1 MRWRFDRVAAGVVAV
16 ACVLSVA
23 ACSSGDSSSSSSS
36 NGGSAAEGGIQA
48 SGDAIK
54 VGVFDPSK
62 GPASQPGAMT
72 GVKAAVDYINNQIG
86 GISGRPIEIVDCAV
100 DQTAPE
106 TTISCANQLVQSG
119 VVAAIDLFNTE
130 SAAAMPILSSA
141 GIPMVGLIPYNT
153 ATGAATDGRV
163 YFGPPPAAFL
173 VGFMQSLKA
182 AGKDSLTL
190 ANTDVPQ
197 AHQVFDGLMVPL
209 GRQLGIDVKGIYF
222 PPTGPNYTALAT
234 TLAEGDP
241 AAAGLM
247 TSVSD
252 NACTNLAQS
261 MRSVGYEGTVFLA
274 ACTEFID
281 AMGAQ
286 AVGSWGY
293 SPIWQPPAIDSAPED
308 MKGNI
313 EIAQKFIDNQGGT
326 AGFYGYGA
334 FATLVDL
341 ARTLTDA
348 GVTDFTGSNILTALK
363 GVTDYQSFLGPVLS
377 CGKATTP
384 NCTTDMLL
392 FEVVGDRKTEPVSG
406 GFITPS
412 PQVLGLIPGAI

>member
-1 MRWRFDRVAAGVVAV
+1 MRWRFDRVAAGAVAA

-23 ACSSGDSSSSSSS
+23 ACSSSSSDDSGSS
-36 NGGSAAEGGIQA
+36 NGGSAADGGTQA
-48 SGDAIK
+48 TGEAVK

-62 GPASQPGAMT
+62 GPAAQPGVMT
-72 GVKAAVDYINNQIG
+72 GVNAAVDYINNQIG
-86 GISGRPIEIVDCAV
+86 GIGGRPVEIVDC
-100 DQTAPE
+100 DIDLTSPE
-106 TTISCANQLVQSG
+106 TTISCANQFVQGG
-119 VVAAIDLFNTE
+119 VSAAIDGFNTE

-141 GIPMVGLIPYNT
+141 GIPLVGLIPYNT
-153 ATGAATDGRV
+153 ATGAVADDRV

-182 AGKDSLTL
+182 EGKNSLTL
-190 ANTDVPQ
+190 ANADLPQ

-209 GRQLGIDVKGIYF
+209 GQQLGIDVNGIYY

-247 TSVSD
+247 TSASD
-252 NACTNLAQS
+252 NGCTNLAQS

-274 ACTEFID
+274 ACTEYID
-281 AMGAQ
+281 VMGAQ

-308 MKGNI
+308 IKGNI
-313 EIAQKFIDNQGGT
+313 ETAQKFIENQGGT

-334 FATLVDL
+334 FATLVDF

-348 GVTDFTGSNILTALK
+348 GVTDFTGPNILTALK
-363 GVTDYQSFLGPVLS
+363 GVSGYQSFLGPELN

-384 NCTTDMLL
+384 NCTTEMLL
-392 FEVVGDRKTEPVSG
+392 FEVVGDKKTEPISG
-406 GFITPS
+406 GFITPN